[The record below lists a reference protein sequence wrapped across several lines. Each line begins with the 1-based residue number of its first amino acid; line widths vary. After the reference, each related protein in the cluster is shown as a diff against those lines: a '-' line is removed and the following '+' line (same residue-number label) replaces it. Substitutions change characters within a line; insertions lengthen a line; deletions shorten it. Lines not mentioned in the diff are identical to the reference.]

1 MKTIY
6 LPLVLLMSA
15 PLFAADP
22 VSAYFDGEL
31 KQAEHDVLGLA
42 QAMPADKY
50 NFSPES
56 AGIKGSQF
64 KGVRT
69 FAQQAKHLAA
79 TIYQVSSAALG
90 EKPPV
95 DTGTGENGPD
105 SLATKDQIVAYLKG
119 AFAYGHKAIATLNT
133 KNQLDKVKGPFGGE
147 MMRLEAASM
156 VTWHTFDHYGQ
167 MVVYARMN
175 GVVPPSSLPAA
186 SQPPPPPAAK
196 K

>member
-1 MKTIY
+1 MKTTFLAMVFVIA
-6 LPLVLLMSA
+6 A

-22 VSAYFDGEL
+22 VSTYFDGEL
-31 KQAEHDVLGLA
+31 KEAEHDAVGLA

-50 NFSPES
+50 NFSPDS
-56 AGIKGSQF
+56 AGIKGAQF

-69 FAQQAKHLAA
+69 FAQQAKHMA
-79 TIYQVSSAALG
+79 TIIYMVSAAALG

-95 DTGTGENGPD
+95 NIGTGDNGPD
-105 SLATKDQIVAYLKG
+105 SLTSKDQIVAYLKG
-119 AFAYGHKAIATLNT
+119 AFAYGHKSIATLT
-133 KNQLDKVKGPFGGE
+133 AKNQLDKVKGPFGGD

-175 GVVPPSSLPAA
+175 GVVPPSS
-186 SQPPPPPAAK
+186 QPPPPAAK